1 MHPTRFLAALL
12 FSTALV
18 AAPAWAGPPLICHAS
33 TIGSQRSLPWL
44 ANGGWNGA
52 DPSYDVSHL
61 QADTLNLLT
70 PSAPIDVRMETIRR
84 AIIYASRQSGLDDRL
99 AAALFA
105 RVLDGEALG
114 SANPAA
120 WFDAGYFAET
130 QREAARI
137 FPNVRAGEQVEGVS
151 WMRMAIRL
159 GGSGMQP
166 AVTEVERARAEWR

>member
-1 MHPTRFLAALL
+1 MYPTRLLAALL
-12 FSTALV
+12 FSIAFV
-18 AAPAWAGPPLICHAS
+18 AAPAWAGPPLICHPNA
-33 TIGSQRSLPWL
+33 IGSQHSLPWL

-52 DPSYDVSHL
+52 DPAYDVSHL
-61 QADTLNLLT
+61 QADTLDLLT

-84 AIIYASRQSGLDDRL
+84 AVIYASRQSGLDDQL
-99 AAALFA
+99 AAALFG
-105 RVLDGEALG
+105 RVLDGDATG

-137 FPNVRAGEQVEGVS
+137 FVNVHAGKQIDGMA

-159 GGSGMQP
+159 GGSGMQT
-166 AVTEVERARAEWR
+166 AVAEVERARAQWR